1 MNNSLRILSL
11 VGCLAAAWPAQAAET
26 YSAGD
31 IVKFFEQQKQM
42 MVTRGI
48 CVGTDA
54 ECAAEEIKDHSSA
67 FDLLIN
73 FEKNSAKLTESAR
86 SNLIEFSIALKN
98 PKLESLRFAV
108 DGFTDASGNDD
119 HNQTLSQKRAES
131 VVSFL
136 TELGVEANAL
146 VPRGWGET
154 NFRSDNEL
162 DPVNRRVETRLMK

>member
-1 MNNSLRILSL
+1 MKNTFRLLSL
-11 VGCLAAAWPAQAAET
+11 IGLLAAASPAIAAET
-26 YSAGD
+26 YSAND

-48 CVGTDA
+48 CVGTDT
-54 ECAAEEIKDHSSA
+54 ECAAEEIKDQASA

-73 FEKNSAKLTESAR
+73 FEKNSAKLTGSAR

-98 PKLESLRFAV
+98 PKLESLKFAV

-119 HNQTLSQKRAES
+119 HNQSLSQKRAES

-136 TELGVEANAL
+136 SGLGVEEAAL

-162 DPVNRRVETRLMK
+162 DPLNRRVETRIMK